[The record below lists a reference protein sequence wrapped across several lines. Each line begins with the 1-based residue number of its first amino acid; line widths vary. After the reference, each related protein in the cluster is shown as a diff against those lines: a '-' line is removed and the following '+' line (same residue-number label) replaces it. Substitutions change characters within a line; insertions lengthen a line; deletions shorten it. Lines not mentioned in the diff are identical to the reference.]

1 MCVVIAFTLDV
12 VLVDDDDYHAIV
24 GVFYGSTSLAVGKA
38 LMSTYVSEQLILGA
52 FLVRF
57 D

>member
-12 VLVDDDDYHAIV
+12 VLVDDDDYRAIV
-24 GVFYGSTSLAVGKA
+24 EVFYGSTSLAVGKV
-38 LMSTYVSEQLILGA
+38 LMSTYVSEPLILDA

>member
-24 GVFYGSTSLAVGKA
+24 GVFYGSTSLAIGKA
-38 LMSTYVSEQLILGA
+38 LMSTYVSEQLILDA